1 MNLIDF
7 WRTEGQPASRSQD
20 VPAHVRA
27 IEELL
32 PIIEHVEAKTVI
44 ELGSGERPTTL
55 ETLLAKQGI
64 KVVTLDVQ
72 PGSEIQ
78 GDMHYMPN
86 IASQSFDL
94 AVARHSLEHCIAPYY
109 ALKEMT
115 RIAKQALVIL
125 PEYNK
130 RFAFWQGHMSV
141 FPRSVWERMF
151 HLMSLKVE
159 YFSIGDF
166 SNEEKIKNLEWRYLL
181 TMAPMTMGPYE
192 RDGHYIGKYPK
203 LAREGWQ

>member
-7 WRTEGQPASRSQD
+7 WTHEGQPASRSQD
-20 VPAHVRA
+20 VLAHVRA

-32 PIIEHVEAKTVI
+32 PIIERIEAKTVI

-55 ETLLAKQGI
+55 ETLLAKQDI
-64 KVVTLDVQ
+64 KVTTLDIKL
-72 PGSEIQ
+72 GSEIQ
-78 GDMHYMPN
+78 GDMHYMPS
-86 IASQSFDL
+86 IANQCFDL

-115 RIAKQALVIL
+115 RIAKWALVVL

-130 RFAFWQGHMSV
+130 RFVSWQGHMSV
-141 FPRSVWERMF
+141 FSRSVWERMF
-151 HLMSLKVE
+151 YLMSLKVE

-166 SNEEKIKNLEWRYLL
+166 SNEKKVKNLEWRYLL
-181 TMAPMTMGPYE
+181 TVFPMTMGPYE
-192 RDGHYIGKYPK
+192 QDGHYVGKYPK